1 MKLFNK
7 EKALVFNTY
16 QCYLKDAL
24 DVVSQDIKRAE
35 KHGYYFAC
43 KLVRGAY
50 MEQERKRAVKLGYDD
65 PINPS
70 YEATN
75 AMYNAVFEHVM
86 ARIPERPLGMTSV
99 MLASH
104 NEDSVIYFFDALILL

>member
-1 MKLFNK
+1 MRIERQPRYFLRPFFRQTYFQPAISRLATEMMKLFNK

-16 QCYLKDAL
+16 QCYLKEAL
-24 DVVSQDIKRAE
+24 DMVSKDVKRAE

-50 MEQERKRAVKLGYDD
+50 MEQERKRATKLGYDD

-75 AMYNAVFEHVM
+75 VM
-86 ARIPERPLGMTSV
+86 
-99 MLASH
+99 
-104 NEDSVIYFFDALILL
+104 